1 MPDVRTFQA
10 REMKEALA
18 LVRRDLGPE
27 ALILGTRRVPGRA
40 MGLLGG
46 SFIEISAQA
55 ADAGPATTPSVSSNG
70 LTTAAQPAATTRP
83 AAGSGRA
90 TPRATREDGTAS
102 VANRHRALLAL
113 SRARRRQHD
122 DDAPKTVRDQISEE
136 PNSAL
141 LAATG
146 AARLSPE
153 PHAALRRRL
162 LAGLVPRELSESWL
176 RQIPDHLDEDDA
188 RAHLAAIL
196 TRALGQEAPL
206 TSGSSRVAAFVG
218 PTGVGK
224 TTTIAKLAAIAKV
237 IESRSVALVTLDDA
251 RIGATAQLGAYAE
264 LLEVPIHVCGHG
276 SNLARTLAAASDAD
290 LVLID
295 TAGCPINQLGE
306 LAALNQ
312 RLQRAGEP
320 VSVHLCVAAA
330 TRTAELE
337 RIVHIYRPFSLHAV
351 LPTKLDEAVAVG
363 SMFAAQAETRLP
375 FSFVTTGQQI
385 PDDLARATPKLL
397 VTALLGEDTP

>member
-1 MPDVRTFQA
+1 MPQVRTFQA

-27 ALILGTRRVPGRA
+27 AMILGTRRVPGRA

-46 SFIEISAQA
+46 SLIEIQARA
-55 ADAGPATTPSVSSNG
+55 ADVDPSAPPGAPAPSPTPSSS
-70 LTTAAQPAATTRP
+70 AAPPGEEGPPA
-83 AAGSGRA
+83 
-90 TPRATREDGTAS
+90 

-113 SRARRRQHD
+113 SRAQRRQHD
-122 DDAPKTVRDQISEE
+122 RPSPKTLREQIDDQ

-141 LAATG
+141 AAATG
-146 AARLSPE
+146 SASRDTPA
-153 PHAALRRRL
+153 HNALRRRL
-162 LAGLVPRELSESWL
+162 LSGLVPRELCESWL
-176 RQIPDHLDEDDA
+176 RQVPDHLDESSA
-188 RAHLAAIL
+188 HRHLAEIL
-196 TRALGQEAPL
+196 TRALGEEAAL
-206 TSGSSRVAAFVG
+206 TAPGSRIAAFVG

-224 TTTIAKLAAIAKV
+224 TTTISKLAAIAKL
-237 IESRSVALVTLDDA
+237 IENRSVALVTLDDA
-251 RIGATAQLGAYAE
+251 RIGASAQLRAYAE
-264 LLEVPIHVCGHG
+264 LLEVPFHVCGHNL
-276 SNLARTLAAASDAD
+276 NLARTLATVLDAD

-295 TAGCPINQLGE
+295 TAGCPINDLSE

-330 TRTAELE
+330 TRFAELE
-337 RIVHIYRPFSLHAV
+337 RILHVYRPYSLHAV

-385 PDDLARATPKLL
+385 PDDLARATPQLL
-397 VTALLGEDTP
+397 VSTLLGESTHDR